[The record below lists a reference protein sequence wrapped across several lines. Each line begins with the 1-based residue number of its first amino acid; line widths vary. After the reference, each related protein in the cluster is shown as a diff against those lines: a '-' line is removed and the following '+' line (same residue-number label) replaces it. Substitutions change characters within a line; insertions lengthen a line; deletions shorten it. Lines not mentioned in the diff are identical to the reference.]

1 MDLLKFVN
9 RAGVRDAWDGDGK
22 IPWHEPGFSG
32 RMLAEH
38 LSQEHDAASRRAAT
52 IEKHVEWIHTEV
64 LSGRQTKI
72 LDLGCGPGLYTSRL
86 AKLGHECVGIDYSP
100 ASVAYAVEQANG
112 DGLRCS
118 YRCEDIRTAEY
129 GTGFGLVMLIFGEFN
144 TFRPADAREILE
156 KANAAL
162 AGDGVILLEPH
173 TLEIVRQLGQQ
184 PPSWYSAPSGLFSE
198 RPHVCL
204 EEHFWDAARRTSTT
218 RFSIVDAAT
227 AEVTQHASST
237 QAYTDDE
244 YRSALRECGFEDIR
258 FSASLTG
265 VEDGSQEGLF
275 AITARKARGSGRA
288 LGH

>member
-1 MDLLKFVN
+1 MDLLEFVK
-9 RAGVRDAWDGDGK
+9 RSGVSDAWEGDGK

-52 IEKHVEWIHTEV
+52 IEKHVEWIHTGV
-64 LSGRQTKI
+64 LSGRDTRI

-86 AKLGHECVGIDYSP
+86 AKLGHECVGIDFSP
-100 ASVAYAVEQANG
+100 ASIGYAVEQAKG

-129 GTGFGLVMLIFGEFN
+129 GTGFGLVMLVFGEFN
-144 TFRPADAREILE
+144 TFRPADARTILG

-162 AGDGVILLEPH
+162 AGDGVVLLEPH
-173 TLEIVRQLGQQ
+173 TFEMVRELGQR

-198 RPHVCL
+198 RPHICL
-204 EEHFWDAARRTSTT
+204 EEHFWEAAGQTATT
-218 RFSIVDAAT
+218 RFFIVDAAT
-227 AEVTQHASST
+227 GDVTQHASST

-244 YRSALRECGFEDIR
+244 YRNALRECGFEEVG

-265 VEDGSQEGLF
+265 VEEESQRGLF
-275 AITARKARGSGRA
+275 VITARKARGG
-288 LGH
+288 

>member
-1 MDLLKFVN
+1 MDLLEFVK
-9 RAGVRDAWDGDGK
+9 RSGVPDAWERDGK

-38 LSQEHDAASRRAAT
+38 LSQEHDGASRRSGI
-52 IEKHVEWIHTEV
+52 IEKQVDWIHCEV
-64 LSGRQTKI
+64 LSGRDARI

-86 AKLGHECVGIDYSP
+86 AKLGHECVGIDFSP
-100 ASVAYAVEQANG
+100 ASIAYAVEQAKG
-112 DGLRCS
+112 GGLRCS
-118 YRCEDIRTAEY
+118 YRCEDIRAAEY
-129 GTGFGLVMLIFGEFN
+129 GTGFGLVMLVHGEFN

-173 TLEIVRQLGQQ
+173 TFEAVRQSGQQ

-204 EEHFWDAARRTSTT
+204 EEHFWDAASRTSTT
-218 RFSIVDAAT
+218 RFFIVDAAT

-258 FSASLTG
+258 FAPSLTG
-265 VEDGSQEGLF
+265 VEDESQEGLF

-288 LGH
+288 RGR